1 MGQEKY
7 STKERK
13 GKHLNYEERI
23 KLEALYRSGLRP
35 SGIGFQLKRSKR
47 TIERELAKGK
57 VELLHSD
64 LTTYETYSAELG
76 QNEYDRRATAKGP
89 ALKIG
94 KDHKLVDYI
103 ETSIKSGYS
112 PYATLQNIKNKGLKF
127 DVEICLST
135 LYTYIDDGLFLT
147 ISNKDLPVKKDG
159 KKRRYRKVRQAI
171 TNTKGTSISERPERV
186 ETREE
191 TGHWEMDC
199 VVGKQGTKTVL
210 LVLSER
216 ATRKELIFKMKNKTQ
231 DEVVGILSKLE
242 RKMGRVRFCETFKSI
257 TTDNGGEFLDF
268 DRIEKS
274 LFAKKK
280 KRTKMYYA
288 HPYSAWERGTNE
300 NSNKI
305 IRRFIPKGVDISRF
319 SDNKIKEIENFMNN
333 YPRKVLGGFSANM
346 MMKNYMAA

>member
-7 STKERK
+7 TTKERK

-23 KLEALYRSGLRP
+23 KIEALHRSGLRP
-35 SGIGFQLKRSKR
+35 SGVGLQLDRSKR

-57 VELLHSD
+57 VELLNSD
-64 LTTYETYSAELG
+64 LTTYETYSAEVG
-76 QNEYDRRATAKGP
+76 QMEYDKRATGKGP

-94 KDHKLVDYI
+94 KDHKFAEYI
-103 ETSIKSGYS
+103 ETSIKSGLS
-112 PYATLQNIKNKGLKF
+112 PYATLQNIKNKGLEF
-127 DVEICLST
+127 DTEICLST
-135 LYTYIDDGLFLT
+135 LYTYIDDGLFLG

-159 KKRRYRKVRQAI
+159 KKRKYRKVRQAI
-171 TNTKGTSISERPERV
+171 TNTKGTSISDRPEHI
-186 ETREE
+186 EMREE
-191 TGHWEMDC
+191 AGHWEMDC
-199 VVGKQGTKTVL
+199 VVGKQGTKAVL

-216 ATRKELIFKMKNKTQ
+216 ATRKELIFKMKSKTQ
-231 DEVVGILSKLE
+231 DEVVKVLSKLE
-242 RKMGRVRFCETFKSI
+242 RKMGRVRFSKTFKSI

-268 DRIEKS
+268 YRIEKS

-300 NSNKI
+300 NINKM

-319 SDNKIKEIENFMNN
+319 SDDEIKEIENFINN
-333 YPRKVLGGFSANM
+333 YPRRILNGLSANM
-346 MMKNYMAA
+346 AMIYYLAA